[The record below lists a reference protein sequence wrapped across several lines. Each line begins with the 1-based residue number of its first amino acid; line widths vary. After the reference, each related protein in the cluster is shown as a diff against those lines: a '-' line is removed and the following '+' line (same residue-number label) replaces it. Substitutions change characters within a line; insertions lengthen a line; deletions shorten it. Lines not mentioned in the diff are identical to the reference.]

1 MYCPRCG
8 QQAFDEVRFCSRCGL
23 RLDGVTVLLD
33 NDGSITPPTPELH
46 ASAPSARQKGIR
58 LGVKLIFSSIVL
70 FPIFFAIAITRDVD
84 SPAPL
89 LVPLTV
95 FLVGLLRLLYSV
107 IFEEDRTLA
116 KSRLPYLQA
125 RPVNQNAALPP
136 PPVSITASRRVNTAD
151 MLHTPSVTENTT
163 NLLEK
168 KG

>member
-8 QQAFDEVRFCSRCGL
+8 QQASDEVRFCSRCGL

-33 NDGSITPPTPELH
+33 NDGSITPPTPESH

-70 FPIFFAIAITRDVD
+70 VPIFFAIAAYND
-84 SPAPL
+84 SPVPM

-107 IFEEDRTLA
+107 IFEEDRALA

>member
-33 NDGSITPPTPELH
+33 HDGAIETPVQESH
-46 ASAPSARQKGIR
+46 ASRESARQKGIR
-58 LGVKLIFSSIVL
+58 LGIKLIFSSIVL
-70 FPIFFAIAITRDVD
+70 FPIFFAIALSHKVD

-107 IFEEDRTLA
+107 IFEEERPLS

-125 RPVNQNAALPP
+125 RPVNQNAVLPP
-136 PPVSITASRRVNTAD
+136 PPSSITASRRVNTAD

-163 NLLEK
+163 NLLESK
-168 KG
+168 